1 MSGAAQ
7 RLCGCGVHTV
17 AMTQLTLLPEL
28 PDSDAR
34 TGIVYLMTDGLKL
47 KWGYTGRGIR
57 QRSGELRAQVVGFMT
72 GTRDDEARF
81 HDIVRRWCVGGEW
94 FSLPD
99 DPAVLYW
106 LQLTVRGL
114 GGWRGIPAEEVLA
127 RIVAANLRRA
137 A

>member
-1 MSGAAQ
+1 M
-7 RLCGCGVHTV
+7 T
-17 AMTQLTLLPEL
+17 AMQLTLLPEL
-28 PDSDAR
+28 PDSSAK

-47 KWGYTGRGIR
+47 KWGYTSRGIR

-72 GTRDDEARF
+72 GTREDEDRF
-81 HDIVRRWCVGGEW
+81 HDMVRRWCVGGEW

-106 LQLTVRGL
+106 LQLTVRSL
-114 GGWRGIPAEEVLA
+114 GGWRGVPAEEVLA
-127 RIVAANLRRA
+127 RVISANLRRA